1 MTHANRFWM
10 GSYLLWLVSIVSLV
24 VPSIAVAQATHPAFP
39 SSVFTPTPELP
50 LATPVVVPVGTRIA
64 QGPGLHA
71 WWRQRPDASTW
82 RPVAL
87 LLTPALQ
94 ASGHERTAD
103 VVRAFRVAGY
113 REVGRQTLPAM
124 RAGAEPSLPAGDAWT
139 FLGLDG
145 ERVLVVVRPA
155 PDRSLE
161 GQGDGAIAWLVAVRT
176 P

>member
-1 MTHANRFWM
+1 LWKGIR
-10 GSYLLWLVSIVSLV
+10 LLWLAGLVSL
-24 VPSIAVAQATHPAFP
+24 IAPFYGMAQATHPAFP
-39 SSVFTPTPELP
+39 NSVFTPTPELP

-64 QGPGLHA
+64 QGPALHA
-71 WWRQRPDASTW
+71 WWRQRPDASAW

-87 LLTPALQ
+87 LLTPTLQ
-94 ASGHERTAD
+94 ASGHEPTAD

-139 FLGLDG
+139 FLGPDG

-155 PDRSLE
+155 PDPSSE
-161 GQGDGAIAWLVAVRT
+161 GHGDGAIAWLVAVRT